1 MKLQSTYN
9 SFILYFK
16 KIKQIFFFSSTACKK
31 VCIILSIKNKI
42 IQKFG
47 EIFTRAIEIG
57 KPYINVFACTQLK
70 DLDIVKE
77 NIRVQSSGL

>member
-1 MKLQSTYN
+1 M
-9 SFILYFK
+9 
-16 KIKQIFFFSSTACKK
+16 
-31 VCIILSIKNKI
+31 CIILSIKNKI